1 MEETTTMA
9 ISDTTRDELR
19 GLAAQYPQPRSALL
33 PMLHLVQS
41 EQGEVT
47 PEGIAACADV
57 LGISA
62 AEATAVATFYTMY
75 KRKPVGKHHIGVCT
89 NTLCGLLGGDA
100 VYDAINERLGGVGHN
115 EPTDDGKFWLERIE
129 CQAACTHAPVMT
141 VDWEYIDDI
150 TPSGAVEII
159 DRLERGE
166 QVESTRGPV
175 IRDFQATERTLVF
188 PDDGLA
194 GAGTQVDAKM
204 LVGLNVAK
212 ERGMSAPGIP
222 SAKPAEPGQEG

>member
-1 MEETTTMA
+1 MA
-9 ISDTTRDELR
+9 ISDTTRDEMR
-19 GLAAQYPQPRSALL
+19 QLAALYPEARSALL

-41 EQGEVT
+41 EEGEVT
-47 PEGIAACADV
+47 PDGIAACADV
-57 LGISA
+57 LGITP

-89 NTLCGLLGGDA
+89 NTMCGLLGGDA
-100 VYDAINERLGGVGHN
+100 VYDAVNQRLGGVGHN
-115 EPTDDGKFWLERIE
+115 EPTEDGGFFLERIE

-141 VDWEYIDDI
+141 VDWEYIDDV
-150 TPSGAVEII
+150 TPAGAVDII
-159 DRLERGE
+159 DRLQRGE
-166 QVESTRGPV
+166 PVQSTRGPV
-175 IRDFQATERTLVF
+175 IRDFRASERTLAF

-194 GAGTQVDAKM
+194 SEGTPVDAKM

-222 SAKPAEPGQEG
+222 APKAADAGQEG

>member
-1 MEETTTMA
+1 MA
-9 ISDTTRDELR
+9 ISDTTRDEMR
-19 GLAAQYPQPRSALL
+19 QLAALYPEARSALL

-41 EQGEVT
+41 EEGEVT
-47 PEGIAACADV
+47 PDGIAACADV
-57 LGISA
+57 LGITP

-89 NTLCGLLGGDA
+89 NTMCGLLGGDA
-100 VYDAINERLGGVGHN
+100 VYDAVNQRLGGVGHN
-115 EPTDDGKFWLERIE
+115 EPTEDGGFFLERIE

-141 VDWEYIDDI
+141 VDWEYIDDV
-150 TPSGAVEII
+150 TPAGAVDII

-166 QVESTRGPV
+166 PVQSTRGPV
-175 IRDFQATERTLVF
+175 IRDFRASERTLAF

-194 GAGTQVDAKM
+194 SEGTPVDAKM

-222 SAKPAEPGQEG
+222 APKAAVAGQEG